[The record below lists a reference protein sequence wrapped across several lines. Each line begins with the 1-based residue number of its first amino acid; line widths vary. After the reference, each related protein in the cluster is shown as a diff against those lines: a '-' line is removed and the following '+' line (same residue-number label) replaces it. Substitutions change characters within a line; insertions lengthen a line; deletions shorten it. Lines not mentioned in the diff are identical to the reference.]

1 MTDRDVQAIVQ
12 FLLNYS
18 PESNVLRW
26 QDVEGFSNFTRQALS
41 ANTRIKSAYQTAK
54 KRLAESRKV
63 VVEPVL
69 NYEAPA
75 DLLRRI
81 KALEDQVEVLENQ
94 RALWR
99 RRWYCI
105 AYHIRQQGIQ
115 MFNVDKP
122 VPIGSPV
129 LPDKEVRKILED
141 FDKDVPPVASHRE

>member
-1 MTDRDVQAIVQ
+1 MADRDVQAIVR
-12 FLLNYS
+12 FLLDYC

-26 QDVEGFSNFTRQALS
+26 QDVEGFSKFTRQALS
-41 ANTRIKSAYQTAK
+41 ANPKIKSAYQAAK

-63 VVEPVL
+63 VVEQVVS
-69 NYEAPA
+69 YEAPA
-75 DLLRRI
+75 DLLRKI
-81 KALEDQVEVLENQ
+81 KDLQGQIEVLENQ

-115 MFNVDKP
+115 MFTVDKP